1 MSETSIVQKLASA
14 RFDFVYV
21 LKFIAIVMIVNS
33 HSKWMYPE
41 SLSALGIG
49 GAWGCAL
56 FFFVSGFTKANMK
69 TENFFLYVVRSVLRI
84 YPAVWIWCGVEY
96 LLTGE
101 VAVMELVWPKHWFLQ
116 SLLVYYALF
125 YPVMKYGKRY
135 LPYLISVGVLATVAC
150 YMMSDNGRWFIDL
163 NSENITRIWYFVI
176 MLFGAWCR
184 NAEPLLNPVVGG
196 NKWLLPLMLFVSF
209 CACYGTKFVCAKYDA
224 LVHMQGLFPVVM
236 FGACYLISS
245 LCKQWT
251 FSTQAGA
258 QVIKYIADRTLEIY
272 LVQCL
277 FISDRFGEPFSPIGA
292 IAITLL
298 CATLLHWVVQNT
310 FGRIRI

>member
-1 MSETSIVQKLASA
+1 MTQSENHQKLAPA

-69 TENFFLYVVRSVLRI
+69 TENFLLYVARSVLRI

-101 VAVMELVWPKHWFLQ
+101 FSVMDLVWPKHWFLQ

-125 YPVMKYGKRY
+125 YPMMKYGKRY
-135 LPYLISVGVLATVAC
+135 LPHLITVGVVATVAC
-150 YMMSDNGRWFIDL
+150 YVMSDNGRWFIDL

-184 NAEPLLNPVVGG
+184 NAESLLNPVGG
-196 NKWLLPLMLFVSF
+196 GKKWLLPLMLFVSF
-209 CACYGTKFVCAKYDA
+209 CACYGTKFVCTKYDS
-224 LVHMQGLFPVVM
+224 LVHLQWLFPVVL
-236 FGACYLISS
+236 FCVSYLISS
-245 LCKQWT
+245 LCRQWT
-251 FSTQAGA
+251 FSTKAGVL
-258 QVIKYIADRTLEIY
+258 VIRFVADRTLEIY
-272 LVQCL
+272 IVQNL
-277 FISDRFGEPFSPIGA
+277 FIWQQYGAPLTPVGA
-292 IAITLL
+292 IAVTLL
-298 CATLLHWVVQNT
+298 CATALHWVVQKT